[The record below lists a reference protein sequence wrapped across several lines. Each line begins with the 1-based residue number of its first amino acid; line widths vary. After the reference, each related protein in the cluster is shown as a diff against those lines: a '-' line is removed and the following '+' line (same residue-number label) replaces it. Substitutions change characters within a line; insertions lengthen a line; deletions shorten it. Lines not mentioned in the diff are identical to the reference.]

1 VAGFHKHINF
11 NIDLYEIDMEGGWQL
26 TRMNSLQNV
35 DASLDYPGPAGALEA
50 ITLYDVNLENGVA
63 VVQYNEES
71 KNMRII
77 YLRGKGGLIETPIE
91 VGSYY
96 QRMNKENILPQL
108 SPLLEKKENP
118 RLFIV
123 STATYYDNSIQ
134 VKLMLMD
141 TFLKVFS

>member
-1 VAGFHKHINF
+1 MAGFHKHINF

-71 KNMRII
+71 KNVHII
-77 YLRGKGGLIETPIE
+77 YLKGKGGLIETPVE

-96 QRMNKENILPQL
+96 QRMNKENIMQQL

-123 STATYYDNSIQ
+123 STATYYDNTIQ

-141 TFLKVFS
+141 TFLKIFS